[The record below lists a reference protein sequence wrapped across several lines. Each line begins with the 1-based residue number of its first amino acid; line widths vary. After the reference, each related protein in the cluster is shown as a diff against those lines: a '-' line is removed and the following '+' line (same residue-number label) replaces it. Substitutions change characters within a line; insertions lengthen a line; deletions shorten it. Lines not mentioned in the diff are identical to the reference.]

1 MKIVI
6 CDDHEMFRDGLRRAL
21 DELGHE
27 LIDASTGEDA
37 LALVAD
43 DPEIAL
49 VLLDLNMPGIDGWT
63 GLRRLRS
70 DHPDVSVVIVSA
82 SEEPEDV
89 RLALDGGASG
99 FIPKSSSPAVLRAA
113 LGLVFEGSVYVPP
126 VLLAQADV
134 AASRRD
140 AADPPHV
147 AAGERVPRLTE
158 RQLEVLKLISK
169 GLTNREI
176 GEVLDIAP
184 GTVKTHVA
192 AVLEALDVTNRTEAT
207 LMMKELNLDEA

>member
-6 CDDHEMFRDGLRRAL
+6 CDDHELFRDGLRRAL

-27 LIDASTGEDA
+27 LIDAATGEQA
-37 LALVAD
+37 LTLVAED
-43 DPEIAL
+43 SEIAL
-49 VLLDLNMPGIDGWT
+49 VLLDLHMPGIDGWT

-70 DHPDVSVVIVSA
+70 EHPDVSVVIVSA

-99 FIPKSSSPAVLRAA
+99 FIPKSSPPAVLRAA

-126 VLLAQADV
+126 VLLAHVDT
-134 AASRRD
+134 AAPP
-140 AADPPHV
+140 AAVDEHPP
-147 AAGERVPRLTE
+147 APTNARVPRLTE
-158 RQLEVLKLISK
+158 RQLEVLKLLSK

-176 GEVLDIAP
+176 AQVLDISP

-207 LMMKELNLDEA
+207 LMMKELHLDDE

>member
-6 CDDHEMFRDGLRRAL
+6 CDDHELFRDGLRRAL

-27 LIDASTGEDA
+27 LLDASTGEQA
-37 LALVAD
+37 IGLVAE

-49 VLLDLNMPGIDGWT
+49 VLLDLDMPGIDGWT

-70 DHPDVSVVIVSA
+70 EHPDVSVVIVSA

-99 FIPKSSSPAVLRAA
+99 FIPKSSPPAVLRAA

-126 VLLAQADV
+126 VLLARANAV
-134 AASRRD
+134 PPAEALPAAEPRAR
-140 AADPPHV
+140 A
-147 AAGERVPRLTE
+147 PRLTE
-158 RQLEVLKLISK
+158 RQLEVLKLLSK

-176 GEVLDIAP
+176 ADVLEISP